1 MCNDEG
7 INSTLL
13 ALHGII
19 NNRMF
24 FLIHFLTAASDQK
37 ERLLTSFCIY
47 AAAL

>member
-13 ALHGII
+13 VIDGKI
-19 NNRMF
+19 NNDLF

-37 ERLLTSFCIY
+37 VRLLTYFCICTV
-47 AAAL
+47 AL